1 MYELKKYVFRL
12 DNIKQMW
19 LSKIFL
25 DSNFTSNTSGTTI
38 IVGNAAGRS
47 QSKKTCLSYFLYHH
61 PSLKSRSK
69 CPAFPGISRNKQKD
83 RQKLK
88 TKIFWYTYGVYI
100 GTYMHLVKIGF
111 FNVTTTYY
119 NFINLYRFY
128 TILKLTGRECFGY

>member
-1 MYELKKYVFRL
+1 
-12 DNIKQMW
+12 MW

-25 DSNFTSNTSGTTI
+25 DSNFTSDTSGTTI

-47 QSKKTCLSYFLYHH
+47 PC
-61 PSLKSRSK
+61 
-69 CPAFPGISRNKQKD
+69 
-83 RQKLK
+83 
-88 TKIFWYTYGVYI
+88 GVYI